1 MVRSPERTP
10 GHQAVPPFQQSA
22 YGMDFT
28 GFQSFLR
35 IKRRENG
42 REPLRQHGLA
52 RTRRTAEKDVM
63 AACRRDLH
71 GAARIGLPLDLVEV
85 NGSLLV
91 FGLPVLS
98 SGSREGRGQNGGG
111 KECPRLLQR
120 SHGVNL
126 HALHGRS
133 FVRVSTWQHDA
144 LPAHAPRL
152 HNLRQNALHGA
163 YGAIQGQFPHDA
175 PGRSVHVPF
184 RRSGNHSQGD
194 GEVKPRSLLP

>member
-1 MVRSPERTP
+1 
-10 GHQAVPPFQQSA
+10 
-22 YGMDFT
+22 MDFT

-35 IKRRENG
+35 IQRRENG

-63 AACRRDLH
+63 AACRRNLH

-85 NGSLLV
+85 NGCLLV

-133 FVRVSTWQHDA
+133 FVCVSTWQHDA

-163 YGAIQGQFPHDA
+163 YGAIQGQFPHDT

-184 RRSGNHSQGD
+184 RRSGDHSQGD